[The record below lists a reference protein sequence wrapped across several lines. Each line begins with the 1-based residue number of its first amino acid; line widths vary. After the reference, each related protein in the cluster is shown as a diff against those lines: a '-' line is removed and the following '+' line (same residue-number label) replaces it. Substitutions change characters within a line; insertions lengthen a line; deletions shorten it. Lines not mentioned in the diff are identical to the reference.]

1 MSETIPGE
9 ALIILHVEDNLSHA
23 ELVRA
28 DSYLVKPLEFT
39 KFDKL
44 LKELVY
50 YWLAWN
56 KSPTHQVLEIWPGSQ
71 GSWQE
76 NSRNPG

>member
-50 YWLAWN
+50 
-56 KSPTHQVLEIWPGSQ
+56 
-71 GSWQE
+71 
-76 NSRNPG
+76 